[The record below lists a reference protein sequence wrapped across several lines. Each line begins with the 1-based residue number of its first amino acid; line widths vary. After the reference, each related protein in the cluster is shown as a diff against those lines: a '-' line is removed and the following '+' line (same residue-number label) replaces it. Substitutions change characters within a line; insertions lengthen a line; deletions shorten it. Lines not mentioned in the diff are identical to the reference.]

1 MSRFWLHIITFGLLC
16 LLLSSPA
23 NSETFRVGVENAS
36 YYPYSEVY
44 QGEYVGV
51 GRDIIELFG
60 STKGYLFDFIH
71 NPLARNKKL
80 FIGGEL
86 DFLFPDSPQ
95 WTLPLKESVN
105 KPVHY
110 SQGFVDYIDG
120 VSVLTQNSHMS
131 LDQLNTLGVLIG
143 FSPVD
148 YYTKNSRIRIST
160 NTSINGLVQQ
170 LILGRVDG
178 IYLSRHVV
186 QHQLKLLEKTSLVS
200 FMEEFPK
207 QEGTYHLSTIQY
219 PKIIQEFDRFLSTH
233 KREIL
238 LIRRQYGL
246 STD

>member
-1 MSRFWLHIITFGLLC
+1 
-16 LLLSSPA
+16 
-23 NSETFRVGVENAS
+23 
-36 YYPYSEVY
+36 
-44 QGEYVGV
+44 
-51 GRDIIELFG
+51 
-60 STKGYLFDFIH
+60 
-71 NPLARNKKL
+71 
-80 FIGGEL
+80 
-86 DFLFPDSPQ
+86 
-95 WTLPLKESVN
+95 
-105 KPVHY
+105 
-110 SQGFVDYIDG
+110 
-120 VSVLTQNSHMS
+120 MS